1 MISYGINFCLFLY
14 QSIFISIFFL
24 FFSGIVWA
32 VRSKPNTMN
41 KPERNVNFICKCI
54 QAGQLE
60 TITLKVKRKSAK
72 ESLKQV
78 RYRDSQLFLHFHSWN
93 GPIWE
98 SMTDPESHVISLTS
112 WQNHSYKSFQIFEIP
127 INDPTHF
134 SANFC
139 LTSDLSELFWRHKN
153 GIYDWV
159 NQLRTPFN
167 LGLYFNL

>member
-1 MISYGINFCLFLY
+1 MSWWKWKISDIPEAWYYHLWISFLFDMNP
-14 QSIFISIFFL
+14 FL

-78 RYRDSQLFLHFHSWN
+78 RYSDSQLFLHFHSWN

-112 WQNHSYKSFQIFEIP
+112 WQNHSYKSFQIFDFRFIKSYTKAP
-127 INDPTHF
+127 NIHDP
-134 SANFC
+134 
-139 LTSDLSELFWRHKN
+139 K
-153 GIYDWV
+153 
-159 NQLRTPFN
+159 QN
-167 LGLYFNL
+167 LWI